1 MNEPGAADPPLP
13 SRSPSWL
20 PRIELPQL
28 VPFEPLCLCPDTEVW
43 WTVEGDR
50 IRCGACGRM
59 LLRSDDLKENPD
71 GLDEHRGK
79 LDWHYI
85 KDPERHEKK
94 PDKGG
99 IRWHCVDCSKKAEKP
114 VMHSSRTKPEGDGGT
129 WTTERCR
136 RWCEAKSTCVSS
148 NVICGCFRKRP
159 AHEMKPCVLCGGDT
173 APQGPSTS
181 SSRACAGGAMIRLG
195 GLHSVPIACLV
206 VQLRNNQTFCERYS
220 IQELPPVS
228 MDPPPLLRSWSCSST
243 SNTES
248 LVGTNSIDLPSSR
261 CALKALKNR
270 SAAGL
275 LEKVDDVVV
284 LPVSDKP
291 PSAWSLASALVSGAA
306 LSAVILLFIDR
317 R

>member
-1 MNEPGAADPPLP
+1 MYDQVIDQVFDRA
-13 SRSPSWL
+13 SPMASPKL
-20 PRIELPQL
+20 G
-28 VPFEPLCLCPDTEVW
+28 FLCLCPDTETRW
-43 WTVEGDR
+43 AVEGDR
-50 IRCGACGRM
+50 FRCGACGLM
-59 LLRSDDLKENPD
+59 LLHSDDLKAYPN

-85 KDPERHEKK
+85 KDPERAHEKK
-94 PDKGG
+94 LDKGG
-99 IRWHCVDCSKKAEKP
+99 IRWSSSDKDGLP
-114 VMHSSRTKPEGDGGT
+114 VMYSSRTRPGGT
-129 WTTERCR
+129 WTTACCK
-136 RWCEAKSTCVSS
+136 RWCAARSTCVSS
-148 NVICGCFRKRP
+148 NVICGCIRRRP
-159 AHEMKPCVLCGGDT
+159 APEMRSCVLCGGDP
-173 APQGPSTS
+173 AHQGPSTS

-195 GLHSVPIACLV
+195 GLNSVPIACLV

-275 LEKVDDVVV
+275 LEKADDVLV
-284 LPVSDKP
+284 LSVSDKP
-291 PSAWSLASALVSGAA
+291 PSVWSLASALVSGAA